1 MCRKDTTQLVCI
13 AEFLA
18 FEGKEQEL
26 LATLHS
32 LMEPTHKEPG
42 CLRYELNQGCD
53 DLRRIT
59 FVEKWKDQAAFD
71 QHCATSYIANFFN
84 NVRPL
89 LVERFEVKLSYEVLA
104 PAG

>member
-26 LATLHS
+26 LAALHS
-32 LMEPTHKEPG
+32 LMERTHKEAG

-53 DLRRIT
+53 APRRIT
-59 FVEKWKDQAAFD
+59 FIEKWKDRAAFD
-71 QHCATSYIANFFN
+71 QHCATSYIANFFDH
-84 NVRPL
+84 VRPP
-89 LVERFEVKLSYEVLA
+89 LVEHFEVKLSWEVL
-104 PAG
+104 P